1 MADCNNPNA
10 EEVTT
15 YVPPAL
21 CMPGMQLQAD
31 TACGSQDAT
40 YAEKLAAE
48 ALEIAGVGINVFK
61 LLGIHEQGQMVD
73 LTGNGFPISSG
84 TAAGS
89 NISSAFDLTI
99 GTIWRSS
106 LTGAAIISAPAYL
119 GYFFG
124 TKKTNTGTER
134 YGRPQF
140 LGQNIS
146 MVKIRQSADPM
157 RRATR
162 LRLDRSDGS
171 LHATT
176 PVYLGT
182 GDGQLVDIS
191 PGYNAL
197 PGTITVTAVNATTF
211 DVYHSAIGSIGQA
224 STTTKFI
231 HTSVS
236 FILLSG
242 SVPFVAGDIF
252 MFDTALNWKRVD
264 VQNVVNS
271 SNLETVNFKPS
282 VMSPYW
288 RIVPLEFT
296 GSADP
301 TAPWEI
307 DQLQMMDYQQTSID
321 NIQDIFFQENRDR
334 DYASCSLQLRAQYT
348 PFDSIGDLGKFG
360 LSVLDQYVFTVSFA
374 RMIEVL
380 GRPIVTGDIVE
391 VSAEMQWDH
400 NMKPVKK
407 YLEVTDTGWS
417 SEGFTPGWK
426 PILYRFQAVPL
437 TPSQENR
444 DIVGTADS
452 YLHKTSDQSFF
463 DQFDKQIATLNTEAS
478 EENAASAKNDVP
490 ETGQDPMDIASGS
503 AVLGT
508 LTTPD
513 NHDLYIED
521 GLPPDG
527 IAYGEG
533 YALPDVTTMTDGEY
547 FRLNYP
553 PEMGIPSRLY
563 KFNGVKGRFL
573 YVETDRR
580 MEGSSFKKSIRK
592 IMQQGGT
599 SLKG

>member
-10 EEVTT
+10 PEVTT

-21 CMPGMQLQAD
+21 CIPGMQLQAD
-31 TACGSQDAT
+31 TPCGSTDAA

-61 LLGIHEQGQMVD
+61 LLGIHEQGKMVD
-73 LTGNGFPISSG
+73 LTGTGYPLSSG

-89 NISSAFDLTI
+89 NIASAFDLTI

-106 LTGAAIISAPAYL
+106 ITGPAVLSTPAYL

-140 LGQNIS
+140 LGQNVS
-146 MVKIRQSADPM
+146 MVKIRQSSDPT

-162 LRLDRSDGS
+162 LRLDRADGS
-171 LHATT
+171 LTVSA
-176 PVYLGT
+176 VDFMGI
-182 GDGQLVDIS
+182 GNGQIS
-191 PGYNAL
+191 NIIPGYNAV
-197 PGTITVTAVNATTF
+197 PGTIMAVASNATTF
-211 DVYHSAIGSIGQA
+211 SITHSAFGPIGTAQTA
-224 STTTKFI
+224 TKFT
-231 HTSVS
+231 HESVS
-236 FILLSG
+236 FTILPG
-242 SVPFVAGDIF
+242 SVPFAVGD
-252 MFDTALNWKRVD
+252 MFLFSTDLTWKRVD
-264 VQNVVNS
+264 VQNVPS
-271 SNLETVNFKPS
+271 SANLETVNFKPS

-296 GSADP
+296 GASDP
-301 TAPWEI
+301 LAPWEV
-307 DQLQMMDYQQTSID
+307 DQLQFMDYQQTSID
-321 NIQDIFFQENRDR
+321 NIQDMFFQENRDR

-374 RMIEVL
+374 RMVEIL

-391 VSAEMQWDH
+391 VTAELQWDH

-407 YLEVTDTGWS
+407 FLEVTDTGWS

-452 YLHKTSDQSFF
+452 YLFKKTDQSFF

-478 EENAASAKNDVP
+478 FENAASAKNDIP

-508 LTTPD
+508 ITTPD

-533 YALPDVTTMTDGEY
+533 YALPDISTMTDGEY

-553 PEMGIPSRLY
+553 PETGIPSRLY
-563 KFNGVKGRFL
+563 KFNGIKGRFQ

-580 MEGSSFKKSIRK
+580 MEGSSFKKSVRK